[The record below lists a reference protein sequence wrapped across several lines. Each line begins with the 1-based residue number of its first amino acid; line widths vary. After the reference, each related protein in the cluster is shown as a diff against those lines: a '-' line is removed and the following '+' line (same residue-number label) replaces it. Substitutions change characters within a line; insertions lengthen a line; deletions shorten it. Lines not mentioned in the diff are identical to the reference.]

1 MPVFHYRIAL
11 PLLEKSPPADILL
24 AKFRP
29 VRAVAGRD
37 GFLPVNYWLGEDFS
51 GGGRSYNGKTFYG
64 AGDIL
69 IRAGYI
75 TSVIIFPRANF
86 SWGDILT

>member
-51 GGGRSYNGKTFYG
+51 GGG
-64 AGDIL
+64 DL
-69 IRAGYI
+69 IMERLFMGPE
-75 TSVIIFPRANF
+75 IF
-86 SWGDILT
+86 